1 MQMIA
6 RLHHA
11 SARLHRAGFRRFS
24 RAVDGII
31 RIVFSA
37 VIPGRARIGKRV
49 FFGHSGLGLVLNES
63 CIIGDD
69 CFFGVH
75 VVLGGDGE
83 QEGAPHLEERV
94 RVLAGAAILGPVR
107 IGAGATVAAGAVVID
122 DVPAGA
128 LVAGVPAKIKRLPQS
143 ST

>member
-6 RLHHA
+6 RLHRM
-11 SARLHRAGFRRFS
+11 SALLDRAGFRGLS

-31 RIVFSA
+31 RLVFSA
-37 VIPGRARIGKRV
+37 VVPGRTKIGRRV
-49 FFGHSGLGLVLNES
+49 FFGHSGLGLVLNEN

-75 VVLGGDGE
+75 VVLGGNGE
-83 QEGAPHLEERV
+83 DEGAPQLESGV
-94 RVLAGAAILGPVR
+94 RVLAGATILGPVR
-107 IGAGATVAAGAVVID
+107 IGAGATVAAGAVVLS

-128 LVAGVPAKIKRLPQS
+128 LVAGVPAQIKRLPTS
-143 ST
+143 LR